1 MRAQHSRPHPLA
13 WAVAAF
19 LMPLAL
25 RPAPAQPTDPAWS
38 APTTLPTLEVSDTAA
53 RGGGFVAPD
62 ASTGTKTSTPI
73 IETPQSVSVVPR
85 AAIDLRQAQSLGEA
99 LRYNAGVRPESFG
112 TDVRADWLI
121 IRGFDAQDTGIFLNG
136 LRYNGINA
144 ANVYETW
151 GLDRFEIIRGPAS
164 VLYGAVAPGG
174 IVNMV
179 SRRPTTVPG
188 GEVRLTAGS
197 YGLTQAAVTSHGPID
212 RDGVWSYS
220 LSALG
225 RLSQTQVDQIN
236 NDRAF
241 VAPALTWRPDADTR
255 VTLLSHY
262 QRDGTKGSE
271 FLPYRGTVVP
281 TAFGAIPTS
290 RYTGE
295 PKFGLFDREQFGIG
309 YDAERRLD
317 EVFTVRQ
324 NLRYQQ
330 TTVDWKQ
337 VYGNGLR
344 ADDRSINRLD
354 FNDDRT
360 LGSLQVDTAGQAR
373 FATGPLR
380 HTVLFGV
387 DYQRVRLGQIQSSRP
402 GTPLD
407 LFQPR
412 YTDVLGAFPLPYLN
426 SRQTLDQ
433 VGVYLQDQI
442 RLGERLVLTAG
453 ARGDF
458 TDQETRN
465 RNTGVTTSQ
474 EDRQPTW
481 RVGLVYLAPHGLA
494 PYASYSTSFQPTIG
508 TDAAGSPFVPRTADQ
523 YEVGLRWQPPGY
535 QSFVQAAAF
544 QITQQNT
551 LTVNATNPQFQ
562 VQTGEVRVRGAELE
576 AVANLPGRGLNL
588 IASWTYLDP
597 EITSSN
603 RVGEEGTRP
612 AGVPKTSAS
621 VYLDKQFDEGDGVLA
636 GLGLGG
642 GVRYVGNTATQNG
655 PHQVVPSAT
664 LVDAA
669 LRYDLGRLGPDFRG
683 AKLAVN
689 VSNLFDKRY
698 VSRCSSD
705 NACFY
710 GSRRLVLGSL
720 IYSW

>member
-1 MRAQHSRPHPLA
+1 MARGALLLS
-13 WAVAAF
+13 AA
-19 LMPLAL
+19 A
-25 RPAPAQPTDPAWS
+25 AQPALGQEA
-38 APTTLPTLEVSDTAA
+38 APGAGAAETLPAIVATGERRAGDD
-53 RGGGFVAPD
+53 FVATRS
-62 ASTGTKTSTPI
+62 STATKSSTPL
-73 IETPQSVSVVPR
+73 IETPQSTSVVPR
-85 AAIDLRQAQSLGEA
+85 AAIDARQAQSLGEA
-99 LRYNAGVRPESFG
+99 LRYNAGLRPEAFG
-112 TDVRADWLI
+112 VDVRADWLI
-121 IRGFDAQDTGIFLNG
+121 IRGFDAQDTGVFLNG

-144 ANVYETW
+144 ANVYEIY
-151 GLDRFEIIRGPAS
+151 GLNRFEILRGPSS

-174 IVNMV
+174 IVNQV
-179 SRRPTTVPG
+179 ARRPTSTPS

-197 YGLTQAAVTSHGPID
+197 FDLRQMAATASGPID
-212 RDGVWSYS
+212 REGVWSYS
-220 LSALG
+220 LTGLG
-225 RLSQTQVDQIN
+225 RLSQTQVDPIN

-255 VTLLSHY
+255 VTFLSHY
-262 QRDGTKGSE
+262 QRDSTKGSE

-281 TAFGAIPTS
+281 TAFGYVRTT

-295 PKFGLFDREQFGIG
+295 PKFGLFDREQFGLG
-309 YDAERRLD
+309 YDAERRLGD
-317 EVFTVRQ
+317 VFTVRQ

-330 TTVDWKQ
+330 STIDWKQ
-337 VYGNGLR
+337 AYGNGLR
-344 ADDRSINRLD
+344 ADDRSINRID

-360 LGSLQVDTAGQAR
+360 LTSIQVDTVGEAQ
-373 FATGPLR
+373 FSTGPLR
-380 HTVLFGV
+380 HTMLFGV
-387 DYQRVRLGQIQSSRP
+387 DYQRVRLGQIQSSRT

-426 SRQTLDQ
+426 SVQTLDQ

-442 RLGERLVLTAG
+442 RLGERWVLTAG

-458 TDQETRN
+458 TDQEINN
-465 RNTGVTTSQ
+465 RNTGRTTSQ
-474 EDRQPTW
+474 VDRQPTW
-481 RVGLVYLAPHGLA
+481 RVGLVYLGPFGLA

-508 TDAAGSPFVPRTADQ
+508 TDANGAPFVPRTAEQ
-523 YEVGLRWQPPGY
+523 YEVGLRWQPPGHE
-535 QSFVQAAAF
+535 SFVQAAAF

-551 LTVNATNPQFQ
+551 LTPNVANPVFQ

-576 AVANLPGRGLNL
+576 AVASLPGRGLNL
-588 IASWTYLDP
+588 IGSVTYLDP

-612 AGVPKTSAS
+612 AGVPKTTAS
-621 VYLDKQFDEGDGVLA
+621 LYLDKGFDEGDGALA
-636 GLGLGG
+636 GLGVGA

-669 LRYDLGRLGPDFRG
+669 ARYDLGRLGPDFRG
-683 AKLAVN
+683 LRLALN

-698 VSRCSSD
+698 VTRCSSD

-710 GSRRLVLGSL
+710 GTRRLVLASL
-720 IYSW
+720 VYSW

>member
-1 MRAQHSRPHPLA
+1 MLLGTLHLRRL
-13 WAVAAF
+13 AVAAVLPF
-19 LMPLAL
+19 AAIGSASPQTAD
-25 RPAPAQPTDPAWS
+25 PAPGSPTA
-38 APTTLPTLEVSDTAA
+38 LPPLVVTGDAA
-53 RGGGFVAPD
+53 RGTGFVA
-62 ASTGTKTSTPI
+62 AEGATATKTSTPL

-85 AAIDLRQAQSLGEA
+85 EAIDARQAQTLGEA
-99 LRYNAGVRPESFG
+99 LRYTAGVRAEAFG
-112 TDVRADWLI
+112 PDVRADWLL
-121 IRGFDAQDTGIFLNG
+121 IRGFDAADTGIFLNG

-151 GLDRFEIIRGPAS
+151 GLERFEILRGPSS
-164 VLYGAVAPGG
+164 VLYGQVAPGG

-179 SRRPTTVPG
+179 ARQPTSAPSG
-188 GEVRLTAGS
+188 QVRLTAGS
-197 YGLTQAAVTSHGPID
+197 YGRLQAAATASGPID

-220 LSALG
+220 LTGLG
-225 RLSQTQVDQIN
+225 RLSQTQVDPIN

-241 VAPALTWRPDADTR
+241 AAPALTWRPDADTR
-255 VTLLSHY
+255 VTFLSHY

-281 TAFGAIPTS
+281 TAFGTVPTS

-295 PKFGLFDREQFGIG
+295 PKFGLFDREQFGVG
-309 YDAERRLD
+309 YYAERRLD
-317 EVFTVRQ
+317 AVFTVRQ

-330 TTVDWKQ
+330 STIDWKQ

-344 ADDRSINRLD
+344 ADDRSINRID

-360 LGSLQVDTAGQAR
+360 IGSLLVDTIGEAR

-387 DYQRVRLGQIQSSRP
+387 DYNRVRLTQIQSSRT

-407 LFQPR
+407 LFAPR
-412 YTDVLGAFPLPYLN
+412 YTDVLGSFPLPYLN

-442 RLGERLVLTAG
+442 HLGERWVLTAG

-458 TDQETRN
+458 TDQQIRN
-465 RNTGVTTSQ
+465 RNTGSERSQ
-474 EDRQPTW
+474 NDRVPTW
-481 RVGLVYLAPHGLA
+481 RVGLVYLAQNGLA
-494 PYASYSTSFQPTIG
+494 PYASYSTSFLPTIG
-508 TDAAGSPFVPRTADQ
+508 TDASGNPFVPRTADQ
-523 YEVGLRWQPPGY
+523 YEVGLRWQPPGFN
-535 QSFVQAAAF
+535 SFVQAAAF

-551 LTVNATNPQFQ
+551 LTVNAANPVFQ
-562 VQTGEVRVRGAELE
+562 TQTGEVRVRGAELE
-576 AVANLPGRGLNL
+576 AVASLRRGLSL
-588 IASWTYLDP
+588 IGSWTYLDP

-612 AGVPKTSAS
+612 AGVPKTTAS
-621 VYLDKQFDEGDGVLA
+621 LYLDKTFDEGDGALA
-636 GLGLGG
+636 GLGVGA

-655 PHQVVPSAT
+655 RPHQVVPSAT

-683 AKLAVN
+683 AQLALN

-698 VSRCSSD
+698 VARCSSD

-710 GSRRLVLGSL
+710 GTRRLVLGSL
-720 IYSW
+720 VYSW